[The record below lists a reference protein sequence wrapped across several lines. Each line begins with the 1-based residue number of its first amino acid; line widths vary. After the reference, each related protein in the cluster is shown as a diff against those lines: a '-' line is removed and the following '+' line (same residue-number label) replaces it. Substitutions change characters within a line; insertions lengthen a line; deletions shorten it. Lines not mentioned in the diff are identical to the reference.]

1 MYIEHLSIVIKRLG
15 WHVTK
20 IHKHVIF
27 EQQRFKKNFIIK
39 NQVSRQNAK
48 NNIEKDFYKLLNN
61 SNFGYDCRNNLDNCQ
76 FVPIFDELKEVSYL
90 KKYYNFFDP
99 TVKNFMTAE
108 LIKQNIEQTYL
119 DKLNKIEQDDS
130 YYEAKKNAVDGERLC
145 NLDALETFQAKKK
158 RNKRRNSLVEYNDY
172 KQQQ

>member
-1 MYIEHLSIVIKRLG
+1 MYIEHLSIVTKRLG

-20 IHKHVIF
+20 MHKHVIF

-61 SNFGYDCRNNLDNCQ
+61 SNFRYDCRNNLDNCQ
-76 FVPIFDELKEVSYL
+76 FVLIFDELKEVSYL

-99 TVKNFMTAE
+99 TVKDFVTAE
-108 LIKQNIEQTYL
+108 LIKQDIEQSYL
-119 DKLNKIEQDDS
+119 DRLNKIKQDDP
-130 YYEAKKNAVDGERLC
+130 YYKAKKNAVDSERLC
-145 NLDALETFQAKKK
+145 DLDALETFQAKKK
-158 RNKRRNSLVEYNDY
+158 RNKRKIV
-172 KQQQ
+172 